1 MKLMLRLLSLAAM
14 VYVGL
19 AAFLFVKQRKLIYFP
34 TRLTAEEL
42 AARAAEQQCRPW
54 TNASGDRIG
63 WWRPAEGKAV
73 GTVLITHGNASTA
86 VGREYIAQPLQSA
99 RPLDVFVLEYP
110 GFADRPGE
118 PTEAS
123 LLGAAT
129 EGFVL
134 LTNRPGP
141 LLLVGESLGTGV
153 AAFLA
158 GQCPGRVAGVCLLAP
173 YTRLSDV
180 GAAQFPWLPVRLL
193 LRDRY
198 PSAEHLRSFHG
209 PLAVLVGEADSTVP
223 AELGRRLHA
232 GYDGPKRLWNFPGQ
246 EHWEVIEQPANVWL
260 EVLRFLLPE

>member
-19 AAFLFVKQRKLIYFP
+19 AAFLFVQQRKLIYFP
-34 TRLTAEEL
+34 TRITAEEL
-42 AARAAEQQCRPW
+42 TARAAELQFRPW
-54 TNASGDRIG
+54 TNASGNRIG

-153 AAFLA
+153 AAYLA
-158 GQCPGRVAGVCLLAP
+158 GQFPGRVAGVCLLAP

-198 PSAEHLRSFHG
+198 PSAEHLRAFHG

-232 GYDGPKRLWNFPGQ
+232 GYDGPKRLWSFPGQ
-246 EHWEVIEQPANVWL
+246 EHWEVIKQPADVWL